1 MKHDSHVQNWPFF
14 CPTTY
19 FQCMRPI
26 RSGLKQEA
34 VTSSQRSVTST
45 KKACCRSECLLL
57 ASVIWKLHMVVL
69 EIYWYCVYMKY
80 FWINECYNYEK
91 SQHSGALKTT
101 LLAFLNFEILQRSD
115 FGNVWRTD
123 AEDFLQ
129 TSVQMLVNS
138 NDYYIRI
145 VIVVTCWRWRFWDNL
160 QSLILQ

>member
-45 KKACCRSECLLL
+45 KKACCHSECLLL

-80 FWINECYNYEK
+80 FWINECYNFEK

-101 LLAFLNFEILQRSD
+101 LLEFLNFEILQIRLWKCLKNS
-115 FGNVWRTD
+115 NRCWRL
-123 AEDFLQ
+123 LQ
-129 TSVQMLVNS
+129 TSVTHFSS
-138 NDYYIRI
+138 NVSKFQWIYYIP
-145 VIVVTCWRWRFWDNL
+145 T
-160 QSLILQ
+160 SE